1 MKSTIVLAEDHEVLR
16 DGLRSIIGMTDD
28 LEVIAEAADGAEAVA
43 MAQKHR
49 PDVVVM
55 DIWMPRLSGI
65 DATRKIVDE
74 GHIGKVLIVSQH
86 TSWSYVEQ
94 ALKAGAS
101 GYLIKT
107 SSALSLLTAIRAVCA
122 GESYLSPEIA
132 HLLVEAAARPAEGF
146 ESPLSMITT
155 REREVLQLLGEGHS
169 SKEIAGALSVS
180 VRTADAHRASLMNKL
195 DIHKVSGLVRFAIRE
210 GLIEP

>member
-122 GESYLSPEIA
+122 GKSYLSPEIA

>member
-195 DIHKVSGLVRFAIRE
+195 DIHKISGLVRFAIRE